1 METSYVKI
9 FSESP
14 IIINRLRFLLDEQ
27 HIGSFVKNQIESARL
42 AGFGILN
49 DTIDLYIH
57 KTDLQKAMLIVQN
70 YTKEMSS

>member
-1 METSYVKI
+1 MDTSYVKI

-14 IIINRLRFLLDEQ
+14 IIINRLRSLLDQQ
-27 HIGSFVKNQIESARL
+27 HINSLVKNQIESARL

-57 KTDLQKAMLIVQN
+57 KSDLQKAMRIVQDFS
-70 YTKEMSS
+70 KEMSS